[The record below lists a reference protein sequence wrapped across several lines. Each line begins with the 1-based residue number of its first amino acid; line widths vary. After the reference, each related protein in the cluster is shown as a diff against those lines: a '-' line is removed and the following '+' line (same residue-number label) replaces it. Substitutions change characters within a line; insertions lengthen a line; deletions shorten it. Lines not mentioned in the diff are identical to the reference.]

1 MSNQPAFN
9 YSSLKQKTETS
20 DVSSPF
26 WVKPKSNFSKVKAI
40 FKQIWKWAKIAIL
53 LFFFVMGLW
62 GCFQTTFDT
71 KVASSTTIGS
81 GLEFGFIF
89 GTTGDWRY
97 DLCGSP
103 YQQFH
108 TFTNWTMDYG
118 PFYAL
123 FVWPGAWLTMQITW
137 GTHNAIGGLNALL
150 AIFVLIL
157 IIRVITTAATIKST
171 IQNEKMSEVSG
182 KLSEINAKYKGL
194 KDTQSKQ
201 MKQQEIME
209 LYKKNNV
216 RPFAAFEQ
224 ILITLPIFLIVYRVV
239 TILRPLKAT
248 VLFGIW
254 NFSYAPLT
262 TIFNSFL
269 NGGWAYIFFIL
280 IVVPVQFLSTWLPQY
295 WAKKRNR
302 NATTSSQKGQKEN
315 RKRQIFQYVFAGV
328 MSLIVV
334 FTPCGVGV
342 YWFFNAMFAILQSFI
357 MHRIIVAQR
366 KHKFKQ
372 NVGNITIS

>member
-9 YSSLKQKTETS
+9 YNSLKQKTETS

-26 WVKPKSNFSKVKAI
+26 WVKPKSKSSKAKAV
-40 FKQIWKWAKIAIL
+40 FKQIWKWSKIVIL

-71 KVASSTTIGS
+71 KVASSTTVGS
-81 GLEFGFIF
+81 GLEFGFAF

-108 TFTNWTMDYG
+108 TFNEWTMDYG

-123 FVWPGAWLTMQITW
+123 FVWPGAWLTMQISW
-137 GTHNAIGGLNALL
+137 GTHNAWGGLNALL

-157 IIRVITTAATIKST
+157 IIRIITTAATIKST
-171 IQNEKMSEVSG
+171 IQNEKMSEISG

-194 KDTQSKQ
+194 KDTHFKQ

-248 VLFGIW
+248 ILFNIW

-269 NGGWAYIFFIL
+269 NGGWTYIFFIIL
-280 IVVPVQFLSTWLPQY
+280 VVPVQFLSTWLPQY

-302 NATTSSQKGQKEN
+302 NATTNTQKGEKEN
-315 RKRQIFQYVFAGV
+315 KKRQIFQYVFAGV

-342 YWFFNAMFAILQSFI
+342 YWFFNALFAILQSFV
-357 MHRIIVAQR
+357 MHRIIVVQR
-366 KHKFKQ
+366 KRKFKQ
-372 NVGNITIS
+372 NIGNITIS

>member
-9 YSSLKQKTETS
+9 YNSLKQKPDTS

-26 WVKPKSNFSKVKAI
+26 WVKPRSKSSKTRAI
-40 FKQIWKWAKIAIL
+40 FKQIWKWTKIVIL

-62 GCFQTTFDT
+62 GCFQTTFDA

-103 YQQFH
+103 YQQLH
-108 TFTNWTMDYG
+108 TFTNWATDYG

-137 GTHNAIGGLNALL
+137 GVHNAIGGLNALL

-157 IIRVITTAATIKST
+157 IIRVITTATTIRST
-171 IQNEKMSEVSG
+171 LQNEKMSEVSG

-280 IVVPVQFLSTWLPQY
+280 IVVPIQFLSTWLPQH
-295 WAKKRNR
+295 WAKKRSR
-302 NATTSSQKGQKEN
+302 NATTSTQKGQKEN

-342 YWFFNAMFAILQSFI
+342 YWFFNALFAILQSFI
-357 MHRIIVAQR
+357 MHRIIVTQR
-366 KHKFKQ
+366 KHKFQQ
-372 NVGNITIS
+372 NIGNITIS